1 MDKKVEGTMTLEEQV
16 DMLAIYILHEVD
28 GEPSKNEGAIECAIR
43 IMRESKSES
52 QTLREWIGE
61 DVLNEKSGFHEVA
74 LKEMMMK
81 LSERM
86 RQERFYI
93 TDSVSRVNATTG
105 MWADDVAELEA
116 QNAALLEALESVVM
130 LIEDANKSSPNYRLK
145 MCVAAETALP
155 YLQEAIRKATRRLT
169 CTLKENAMKQSD
181 LIRKMEAY
189 AFMTQ
194 NPDDEEVWGVPI
206 AVVKKCVAQLEEE
219 NEACDILATQL
230 ATERDKYKAMLE
242 TLIENIDTL
251 FDAYPEKMPLEDAMR
266 HWQRCARD
274 VLGESDETE

>member
-74 LKEMMMK
+74 LKERMMRVELTEHPKGNQRFEILLGEMVYVISLEEGKQLADWIYELHPTADTRGEHAEVFEGSGMMPYTLEGMK
-81 LSERM
+81 N
-86 RQERFYI
+86 YY
-93 TDSVSRVNATTG
+93 
-105 MWADDVAELEA
+105 AENKQDYLA
-116 QNAALLEALESVVM
+116 PILHDA
-130 LIEDANKSSPNYRLK
+130 IEK
-145 MCVAAETALP
+145 
-155 YLQEAIRKATRRLT
+155 I
-169 CTLKENAMKQSD
+169 
-181 LIRKMEAY
+181 
-189 AFMTQ
+189 
-194 NPDDEEVWGVPI
+194 
-206 AVVKKCVAQLEEE
+206 AQLEEE